1 MGWSFLV
8 LHGIG
13 AVVSLRSQQGIGL
26 LEGRVM
32 TGRLF
37 NGFKRKDV
45 GSAVE
50 CLALVTR
57 TSTSSPLNCLC
68 AAQASLY
75 QHSISVLGDLLNAFA
90 GDLQLLH
97 MHEGVEDYLRLT
109 LYWPYCRSFRVEGF
123 SPRNPIL
130 PWVRATL
137 SWCRMFWV

>member
-1 MGWSFLV
+1 MSTGSPCGVELPCFARYWSRGFAEEPTGDWSV
-8 LHGIG
+8 
-13 AVVSLRSQQGIGL
+13 
-26 LEGRVM
+26 GRPGDDWLIV
-32 TGRLF
+32 
-37 NGFKRKDV
+37 
-45 GSAVE
+45 
-50 CLALVTR
+50 C
-57 TSTSSPLNCLC
+57 C